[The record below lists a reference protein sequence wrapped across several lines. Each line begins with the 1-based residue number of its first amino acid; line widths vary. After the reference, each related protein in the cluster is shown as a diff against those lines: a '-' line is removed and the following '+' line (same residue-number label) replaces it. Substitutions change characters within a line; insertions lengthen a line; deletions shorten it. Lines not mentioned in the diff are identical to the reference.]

1 MFLNASFPTLDLVSF
16 DVLIVTAANFLLP
29 ENASLPIFVSFV
41 EETVM
46 LVSAVQFLKAAF
58 PMLCRDFESKTSFFN
73 ALHPL
78 KALFSIFVIL
88 DAPLTVFNS
97 VHL

>member
-41 EETVM
+41 DARGKMVKLSDFITENMVLVRKET
-46 LVSAVQFLKAAF
+46 LL
-58 PMLCRDFESKTSFFN
+58 
-73 ALHPL
+73 
-78 KALFSIFVIL
+78 
-88 DAPLTVFNS
+88 
-97 VHL
+97 